1 LIIKEI
7 GGIKKIP
14 TIKNENENTTYK
26 NSWEILPGK

>member
-1 LIIKEI
+1 LNNLLIIKEI

-26 NSWEILPGK
+26 NS